1 VKRKKIR
8 ASLWISGAALVILA
22 FFAIF
27 ERSICPYDP
36 LGIDFIPLEAPGIK
50 NLFGTD
56 EIGRDVFSRFV
67 VGARISFVVGTVSV
81 FFAAVLGIITGLSA
95 AYFKRLQAVFMR
107 TIDAIWAFPMILL
120 ALSLATSLE
129 PGIGPVIIAIAVV
142 YSPLFA
148 RLVFAQ
154 SLSIL
159 ERDFVQAAKAFG
171 CGHTRLL
178 LTHVLPNLAA
188 PILVQATL
196 TIGTAIVLESS
207 LSFLGVG
214 IQPPTPS
221 WGLMLRSGY
230 KWLEQAPWISI
241 LPGLGVYTTVVS
253 FSVLGDW
260 LRVILDPKQLTKRA

>member
-1 VKRKKIR
+1 MKKKWR
-8 ASLWISGAALVILA
+8 LSLWLSGLALAILA

-27 ERSICPYDP
+27 EQLVCPYDP
-36 LGIDFIPLEAPGIK
+36 LGLDFIPLDPPGLK
-50 NLFGTD
+50 NIFGTD
-56 EIGRDVFSRFV
+56 NLGRDVFSRFI

-81 FFAAVLGIITGLSA
+81 FFAATIGILTGLAA
-95 AYFKRLQAVFMR
+95 AYFRRVQAVFMR
-107 TIDAIWAFPMILL
+107 IIDAIWAFPMILL
-120 ALSLATSLE
+120 ALSLATSME
-129 PGIGPVIIAIAVV
+129 PGVFSVIIAIAIV

-159 ERDFVQAAKAFG
+159 ERDFVQAARAFG
-171 CGHTRLL
+171 CGHMRLL

-196 TIGTAIVLESS
+196 TVGTAIVLESS

-221 WGLMLRSGY
+221 WGIMLRTGY

-241 LPGLGVYTTVVS
+241 LPGLGVYVTVVS

-260 LRVILDPKQLTKRA
+260 LRVILDPKQLTKRV